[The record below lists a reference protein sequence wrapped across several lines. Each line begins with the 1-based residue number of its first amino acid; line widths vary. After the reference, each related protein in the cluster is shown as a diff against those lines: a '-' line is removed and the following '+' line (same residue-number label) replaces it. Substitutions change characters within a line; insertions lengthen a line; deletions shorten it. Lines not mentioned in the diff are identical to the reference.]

1 MTGLGRGVEA
11 GLAGMPLEPAVAVA
25 VEAGQQQGLV
35 VGKHHTSCTDRVAG
49 MMAVRPGLNTDSTLT
64 VWADHTLTARE
75 AGHKLA
81 VQGDRQE
88 AGRMTGAGDTVVP
101 TTPGTGMWSCL
112 PGSMA
117 GVDTG

>member
-1 MTGLGRGVEA
+1 MTGLGRGMET
-11 GLAGMPLEPAVAVA
+11 GLAGMPLEPAGAVA
-25 VEAGQQQGLV
+25 VEADWREEVV

-49 MMAVRPGLNTDSTLT
+49 MMAVRPGLNTNSTLT
-64 VWADHTLTARE
+64 VGADHTLTARE

-101 TTPGTGMWSCL
+101 TTPGTGM
-112 PGSMA
+112 
-117 GVDTG
+117 